1 MISLINRHFWLILT
15 LLAIVGVFLELG
27 RMDVCTDNEGQ
38 RATPPAEMV
47 RSGNWIVPTINN
59 VPYLAKPPLLYWAI
73 AVVYTV
79 TGNVSA
85 LTARIPSALSA
96 VALVLS
102 VYLVLRK
109 RLGEHAA
116 RWASIGLLASP
127 YFLEHAR
134 WAQLDVP
141 LTLATFLAITAT
153 WTAFDATSLAKKTY
167 LTFLGGL
174 ALGAAILI
182 KGPAPLVAFGSGWA
196 AYLITKK
203 EVTKSHIK
211 TLGVVVFT
219 SLLIEYVLR
228 LSGLL
233 TFPVALLATVAY
245 VVVWAWIT
253 APDERVRITFITLCV
268 VVLGILLAAPWA
280 LAVLDAV
287 GWDNIRNLLRSEVL
301 TRTHSATNINSGSP
315 VYYLIAL
322 PVLVAPWG
330 FLFPFHF
337 SRSEW
342 RENSPDYRFCVVTAW
357 LSILLFSLIAGKE
370 YEYILPAFPF
380 LLGATGVNLARIT
393 KGKSGQ
399 WLQRWTVIW
408 TRIAVPL
415 LGFLALGMLVYAVIT
430 NPHPLLLVETI
441 LLTSIVTGTG
451 CWALLRGTGYRIHS
465 IALQA
470 MLLILIG
477 LLVTRS
483 YHYTGRNSPKEI
495 AETTGNL
502 LRNGYAVEAGWVRH
516 PFTPPFSFYAATPVA
531 MQMNFD
537 IVQQRFSQSKPYFY
551 LVQKKDLDK
560 GRIPLKS
567 YHVLMGPYGRK
578 EYLLLGNG
586 PLPDNLSSGR
596 PQARDK

>member
-1 MISLINRHFWLILT
+1 MSLIDKHFWLILV
-15 LLAIVGVFLELG
+15 LLAVVGIFLELG
-27 RMDVCTDNEGQ
+27 RMDVCTANEGQ

-47 RSGNWIVPTINN
+47 RSGNWVVPTINN

-85 LTARIPSALSA
+85 LTARIPSALCA

-109 RLGEHAA
+109 RLGEYAA
-116 RWASIGLLASP
+116 RWASIGLLGSP

-141 LTLATFLAITAT
+141 LALATFMAITAT
-153 WTAFDATSLAKKTY
+153 WTAFDTTSLTKKTY

-174 ALGAAILI
+174 ALGAAILL
-182 KGPAPLVAFGSGWA
+182 KGPAPLAVFGSAWA

-203 EVTKSHIK
+203 EVSKRHIK

-233 TFPVALLATVAY
+233 TFPVALLATAVY

-253 APDERVRITFITLCV
+253 APAERGRVTLVTLGV
-268 VVLGILLAAPWA
+268 VILGVLLATPWA
-280 LAVLDAV
+280 LAVLNAV
-287 GWDNIRNLLRSEVL
+287 GWDNIRNLLHSEVV
-301 TRTHSATNINSGSP
+301 TRTHSASDINSGTP
-315 VYYLIAL
+315 FYYLIAL

-337 SRSEW
+337 SRSQW
-342 RENSPDYRFCVVTAW
+342 RENSSAYRFCVVTAW
-357 LSILLFSLIAGKE
+357 MSILVFSLIAGKE
-370 YEYILPAFPF
+370 YEYILPAFPL

-393 KGKSGQ
+393 RGDSVQ
-399 WLQRWTVIW
+399 CLQHYIAIW
-408 TRIAVPL
+408 TRISLPL

-430 NPHPLLLVETI
+430 NPHPLLLVETA
-441 LLTSIVTGTG
+441 LLASIVIGTG
-451 CWALLRGTGYRIHS
+451 CWALLRGTGYRPHS

-470 MLLILIG
+470 ILLILIG

-495 AETTGNL
+495 AETTGSL

-516 PFTPPFSFYAATPVA
+516 PFTPAFAFYAATPIA

-537 IVQQRFSQSKPYFY
+537 IVQQRFSQSTPYYY
-551 LVQKKDLDK
+551 LVQKEDMDK

-578 EYLLLGNG
+578 EYLLLGNA
-586 PLPDNLSSGR
+586 PLPGNFSPGR
-596 PQARDK
+596 RQARDK